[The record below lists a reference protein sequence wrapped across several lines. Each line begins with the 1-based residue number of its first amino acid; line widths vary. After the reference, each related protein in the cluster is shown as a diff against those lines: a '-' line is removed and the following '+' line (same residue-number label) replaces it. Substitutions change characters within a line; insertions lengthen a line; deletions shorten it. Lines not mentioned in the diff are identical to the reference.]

1 MDLQNLLED
10 EVKLTDNK
18 ANKKF
23 KLIDKFFNLK
33 KEVFLDRRYN
43 STLKY
48 LYYFIVFLLLIFL
61 YRAFDLQV
69 FKYSNYQNLAEKNY
83 LRSSFIFPDR
93 GLIFDRNDEFLV
105 KNVPLFIVHINI
117 DKCLLK
123 TKIPHLRGIF
133 LKLNLIDSTNQG

>member
-48 LYYFIVFLLLIFL
+48 LY
-61 YRAFDLQV
+61 
-69 FKYSNYQNLAEKNY
+69 
-83 LRSSFIFPDR
+83 
-93 GLIFDRNDEFLV
+93 
-105 KNVPLFIVHINI
+105 
-117 DKCLLK
+117 
-123 TKIPHLRGIF
+123 
-133 LKLNLIDSTNQG
+133 